1 MKKEL
6 RYSFSGKEVTYYLGS
21 ALADL
26 ESRYPKPDC
35 ILLTDEIIYGLHKS
49 QFAGYKCI
57 VIPAGEEHKNQK
69 TVDDI
74 IAQLIALEANRK
86 SFLIGIGGGVVTDI
100 TGYVASVYMRGVKF
114 GFLPTTIL
122 AHVDASIG
130 GKNGIDVGL
139 YKNLV
144 GVIRQ
149 PDFIL
154 FDFRFLQSLPDQQ
167 WINGFAEVIKHACIK
182 DRSLFELLETHCL
195 KDFQSNTDLLFT
207 LIEKNITIKSDIVV
221 NDEFEDGERKLL
233 NFGHTLGHA
242 IENVFQLPHGY
253 AVSIGMVA
261 AAAISTERK
270 LLPDAERKRIVALLE
285 AYQLPV
291 SIDIEDARESVM
303 RNLKMDKKRTSTTID
318 FILLNRIGEALI
330 QPISFTEIDRL
341 MDQHFNKPA
350 LRKLDV

>member
-26 ESRYPKPDC
+26 EGRYPKADC
-35 ILLTDEIIYGLHKS
+35 ILLTDETIYGLHKT
-49 QFAGYKCI
+49 QFAGYRSI

-74 IAQLIALEANRK
+74 IGQLIALEANRK
-86 SFLIGIGGGVVTDI
+86 SFLIGVGGGVVTDI
-100 TGYVASVYMRGVKF
+100 TGYVASVYMRGIRF

-154 FDFRFLQSLPDQQ
+154 FDFGFLQSLPLQQ
-167 WINGFAEVIKHACIK
+167 WINGFAEIIKHACIK
-182 DRSLFELLETHCL
+182 DRSLFELLETHRL
-195 KDFQSNTDLLFT
+195 KDFQSDTDLLFR
-207 LIEKNITIKSDIVV
+207 LIEKNITIKSDIVA

-291 SIDIEDARESVM
+291 YIDIEDARESVM
-303 RNLKMDKKRTSTTID
+303 QNLKMDKKRTSTTID
-318 FILLNRIGEALI
+318 FILLNRIGEAVI

-341 MDQHFNKPA
+341 VNQYFNKPA